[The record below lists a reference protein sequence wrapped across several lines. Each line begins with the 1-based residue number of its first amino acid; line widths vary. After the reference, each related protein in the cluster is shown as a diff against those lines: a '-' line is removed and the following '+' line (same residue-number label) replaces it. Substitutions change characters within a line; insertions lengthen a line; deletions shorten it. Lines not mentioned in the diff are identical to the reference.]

1 MAKPTSIQIA
11 FAYLERFPDE
21 VIISKEAITIHTNH
35 AQVIRSLFHTALILL
50 PAIGIWQING
60 FRSGIGLAICIIAQL
75 LFIWQ
80 TYRFLRGHNELIIHT
95 RDRYVESR
103 NTVFMYKLFF
113 RNKRIAFD
121 EIKEVL
127 IRKKQETNIEDRDS
141 ITIWDQLTIL
151 TKEGDKTIFM
161 DFEKDKRFAGYI
173 KDILDG
179 LTNP

>member
-1 MAKPTSIQIA
+1 
-11 FAYLERFPDE
+11 
-21 VIISKEAITIHTNH
+21 
-35 AQVIRSLFHTALILL
+35 
-50 PAIGIWQING
+50 
-60 FRSGIGLAICIIAQL
+60 
-75 LFIWQ
+75 
-80 TYRFLRGHNELIIHT
+80 
-95 RDRYVESR
+95 
-103 NTVFMYKLFF
+103 MYKLFF

>member
-1 MAKPTSIQIA
+1 MDRRMDRCAKCVTMARPTPIQIA

-21 VIISKEAITIHTNH
+21 VVISKEAITIHTNH
-35 AQVIRSLFHTALILL
+35 AQVIGSLFHTALILL

-80 TYRFLRGHNELIIHT
+80 TYRFLRGHNELIIYT

-113 RNKRIAFD
+113 RNKRIARRR
-121 EIKEVL
+121 I
-127 IRKKQETNIEDRDS
+127 S
-141 ITIWDQLTIL
+141 
-151 TKEGDKTIFM
+151 KTGIV
-161 DFEKDKRFAGYI
+161 
-173 KDILDG
+173 
-179 LTNP
+179 